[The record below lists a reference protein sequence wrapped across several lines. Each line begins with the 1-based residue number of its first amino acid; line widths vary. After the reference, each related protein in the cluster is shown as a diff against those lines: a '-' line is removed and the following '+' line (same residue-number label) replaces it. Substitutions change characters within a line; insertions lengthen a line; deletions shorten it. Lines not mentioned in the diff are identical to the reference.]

1 MKFLTFEAGVYDH
14 HKLIGTM
21 LRSTFSKGKPKTM
34 FYRWYSDFDN
44 KKFEEDLQNQLPSV
58 SECESFQF

>member
-1 MKFLTFEAGVYDH
+1 MKFLTFETGVYDY

-21 LRSTFSKGKPKTM
+21 LRSKFSKGKPKTM

>member
-1 MKFLTFEAGVYDH
+1 MKTLTFETGVYDH

-21 LRSTFSKGKPKTM
+21 LISTFAKGKPKIM
-34 FYRWYSDFDN
+34 FYRCYRDFEN
-44 KKFEEDLQNQLPSV
+44 NKFEEDLQNQLPSV

>member
-1 MKFLTFEAGVYDH
+1 
-14 HKLIGTM
+14 
-21 LRSTFSKGKPKTM
+21 M